1 MGAAQGALRDRPLNK
16 AAGVRTHQGRR
27 TRFDQRYS
35 VDHSKI
41 SDELG
46 YQPQVPF
53 DQGLADTI
61 TWYRENRDWWEP
73 LKARSAIDR

>member
-1 MGAAQGALRDRPLNK
+1 
-16 AAGVRTHQGRR
+16 
-27 TRFDQRYS
+27 
-35 VDHSKI
+35 
-41 SDELG
+41 
-46 YQPQVPF
+46 VPF